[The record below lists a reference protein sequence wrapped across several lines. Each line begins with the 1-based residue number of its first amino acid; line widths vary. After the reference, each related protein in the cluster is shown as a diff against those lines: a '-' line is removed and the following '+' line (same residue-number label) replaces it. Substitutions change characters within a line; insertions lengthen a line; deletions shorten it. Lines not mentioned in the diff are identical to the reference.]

1 MWILAIDF
9 IGQWHGMQSTEHCH
23 LLNREWSCLWH
34 DVALVRGELSLLNL
48 NPPSPVDTSPLI
60 TISGTMRHEET
71 SSGGGANGWVKQ
83 VPNRKPPTVEQ
94 LAVSPN
100 LPSQIPNLLQKVA
113 SGGYEYLATGDQA
126 RLKLLEE
133 ARALVYALET
143 PREAII
149 RHCWSEVRL
158 LSLLGLAHPLG

>member
-1 MWILAIDF
+1 
-9 IGQWHGMQSTEHCH
+9 
-23 LLNREWSCLWH
+23 
-34 DVALVRGELSLLNL
+34 
-48 NPPSPVDTSPLI
+48 
-60 TISGTMRHEET
+60 MRHEEI

-83 VPNRKPPTVEQ
+83 LANGKPPTVEE
-94 LAVSPN
+94 LAVFPN

-113 SGGYEYLATGDQA
+113 SGGYEYLASGGQA

-158 LSLLGLAHPLG
+158 SSLLVLLHKIY

>member
-1 MWILAIDF
+1 MVSSLAWYGPVQGGAIASEF
-9 IGQWHGMQSTEHCH
+9 HF
-23 LLNREWSCLWH
+23 
-34 DVALVRGELSLLNL
+34 
-48 NPPSPVDTSPLI
+48 PSPVDTSPLI

-83 VPNRKPPTVEQ
+83 VPNGNPPTVER

-100 LPSQIPNLLQKVA
+100 LPNQIPNLLQKVA

-149 RHCWSEVRL
+149 RHCWSEVRVL
-158 LSLLGLAHPLG
+158 FPIVSATADILTSSRLRVTLRWKPQLP